1 MADAVSAYLWSPLPF
16 ASAVETNDAHA
27 CPYIIELA
35 WASYTCIFDISFA
48 SHILWPNK
56 TRNALSWLTLK
67 HNTPSPHL
75 LATVLPR
82 TTVHSFHED
91 HPRRQHEF
99 WLDAGY

>member
-1 MADAVSAYLWSPLPF
+1 
-16 ASAVETNDAHA
+16 
-27 CPYIIELA
+27 
-35 WASYTCIFDISFA
+35 
-48 SHILWPNK
+48 
-56 TRNALSWLTLK
+56 LK
-67 HNTPSPHL
+67 QITPSPHP